1 MNTKTTTN
9 RSYTMNR
16 KIFWVIIEASLESSN
31 DELDLHEKL
40 LLQHLRNF
48 DGVQLKTF
56 QNIAE
61 DLIHNLL
68 FESFFA
74 AAYLLQKSITEDS
87 ILAFAGWVISQGEKN
102 YRNVLNNPDSL
113 YDILQFKPRDYT
125 TQMSID
131 LLTPSINREVFVASP
146 PCDKYNLQKSVEKS
160 GFLAFL
166 GPKNQPELQ
175 KWFLKKIPKLTEA
188 YFESE

>member
-1 MNTKTTTN
+1 
-9 RSYTMNR
+9 
-16 KIFWVIIEASLESSN
+16 
-31 DELDLHEKL
+31 
-40 LLQHLRNF
+40 
-48 DGVQLKTF
+48 VQLQTF
-56 QNIAE
+56 QRIAE
-61 DLIHNLL
+61 ELIHNLL

-102 YRNVLNNPDSL
+102 YKSVLNNPDSL
-113 YDILQFKPRDYT
+113 YDILQLKPKGYS

-131 LLTPSINREVFVASP
+131 LLTPSINREVFVTSP
-146 PCDKYNLQKSVEKS
+146 SYNKYHLQLAVEQS

-166 GPKNQPELQ
+166 DPKNQPELQ
-175 KWFLKKIPKLTEA
+175 KWLLKKIPKLTEA